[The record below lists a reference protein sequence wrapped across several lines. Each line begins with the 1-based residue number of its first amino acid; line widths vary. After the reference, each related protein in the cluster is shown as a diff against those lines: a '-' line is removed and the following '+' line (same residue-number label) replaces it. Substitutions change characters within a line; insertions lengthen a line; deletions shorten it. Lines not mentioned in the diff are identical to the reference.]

1 MPIYGVDSIVTIL
14 SHIMFIYLTFWA
26 LQSLRLDQLFK
37 KGNQFE
43 KQRKT
48 VYLLLSIS
56 IGFGASTFFM
66 EIIFLT
72 RNLFLGAF

>member
-56 IGFGASTFFM
+56 IGFAASNFFM

-72 RNLFLGAF
+72 RNLFLGLF